1 MNTKWVW
8 SLEHGVEVFPQCWWC
23 WFFLKKKA
31 RHEEN
36 LWERIKISNF
46 PVYPCM
52 VYCYIYDAFNSR
64 SKSSFKHGKLLI
76 VYRNFEIKKGFSSI
90 WICLN
95 ETEMFY
101 EIGSALHNPKK

>member
-1 MNTKWVW
+1 
-8 SLEHGVEVFPQCWWC
+8 
-23 WFFLKKKA
+23 
-31 RHEEN
+31 
-36 LWERIKISNF
+36 
-46 PVYPCM
+46 M

-101 EIGSALHNPKK
+101 EIGNDKGNDSPNKTGK

>member
-1 MNTKWVW
+1 MVSKF
-8 SLEHGVEVFPQCWWC
+8 SLSADDVD
-23 WFFLKKKA
+23 FFFKKKA

-64 SKSSFKHGKLLI
+64 SKSSFKHGKLLL

-95 ETEMFY
+95 EIEMFY
-101 EIGSALHNPKK
+101 EIGNDSPNKTGK